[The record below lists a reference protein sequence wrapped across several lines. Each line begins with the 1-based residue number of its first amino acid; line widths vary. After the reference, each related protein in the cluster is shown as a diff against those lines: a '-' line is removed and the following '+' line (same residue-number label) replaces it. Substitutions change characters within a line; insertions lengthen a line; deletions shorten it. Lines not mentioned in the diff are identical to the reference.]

1 MKHLD
6 FCLDKKI
13 KSNFLCALKFLKMKY
28 FYLSLIALLISSS
41 LFAQELSDSAKFA
54 LAQKGELDEAYWKKG
69 ASGSLLINQ
78 VALSNWQS
86 GGESSLSGLL
96 ALNFYANCYFKE
108 WRWDNRL
115 DIRFGQQWIGD
126 RTVKTDDLFDLNSRL
141 DRKLNKNW
149 SASAMLAFRTQFADG
164 FENQDAVVA
173 ISKLLAPAYTTFG
186 LGFTYSP
193 SEKFNVFLSPLTMKH
208 TLVNDQRLADLGAF
222 GVEAAELDSLGN
234 VVTPGK
240 KSRAEIGGYLNA
252 IYKTPVMKNIDF
264 QSKLD
269 LFSNYLNN
277 PQNIDVN
284 WENTLNMKVNTYIT
298 VQISA
303 HLIYDDD
310 IVFTDANGTGPR
322 TQFKQALGVGLSYK
336 L

>member
-1 MKHLD
+1 MKNTL
-6 FCLDKKI
+6 
-13 KSNFLCALKFLKMKY
+13 
-28 FYLSLIALLISSS
+28 YLLAIAFGTS
-41 LFAQELSDSAKFA
+41 FFVQAQELSDSAKFA
-54 LAQKGELDEAYWKKG
+54 LAQKGELDEGYWDKG
-69 ASGSLLINQ
+69 ASGSLLLNQ
-78 VALSNWQS
+78 VSLSNWQA
-86 GGESSLSGLL
+86 GGESSVSGLIG
-96 ALNFYANCYFKE
+96 LNFYANYYFKQ

-115 DIRFGQQWIGD
+115 DLRYGHQWIGN
-126 RTVKTDDLFDLNSRL
+126 RQVKTDDLIDFNSRL
-141 DRKLNKNW
+141 DRKISAHW
-149 SASAMLAFRTQFADG
+149 SGSAMLAFRTQFAEG
-164 FENQDAVVA
+164 FENEAA
-173 ISKLLAPAYTTFG
+173 TTPISNFLAPAYTTLG

-193 SEKFNVFLSPLTMKH
+193 SAKFNVFLSPMTMKY

-234 VVTPGK
+234 VVTAGK
-240 KSRAEIGGYLNA
+240 KNRVEIGGYLNA
-252 IYKTPVMKNIDF
+252 LYKTPVMKNIDF

-298 VQISA
+298 VQITA

-310 IVFTDANGTGPR
+310 IQFTDANGTGPR